1 MISMPLSREY
11 PMGEVQGDEKGE
23 VGVPLREVM
32 ARCTESWAHGYV
44 DCAERGDVEAM
55 IAVAQFHLKPEGWAG
70 VIHHD
75 IAEGVRWCNKIE
87 VFDADNPI
95 LPRMREHFG
104 IDRHGLVDEKQN
116 ATASARWKKKKQE
129 EANSRLRHENQIRE
143 LMVSP
148 PTSDGGNS
156 DATAAN
162 GSVVETEPSAEDIAK
177 VMGVFANLGML
188 GQGDSNSNEA
198 KS

>member
-1 MISMPLSREY
+1 
-11 PMGEVQGDEKGE
+11 MGEVQGDEKGE

-32 ARCTESWAHGYV
+32 TRCTESWAQGYV

-70 VIHHD
+70 VIQHD

-87 VFDADNPI
+87 VFDAENPI

-104 IDRHGLVDEKQN
+104 IDRNGLVDAKQN
-116 ATASARWKKKKQE
+116 ATATARWKQKKQD
-129 EANSRLRHENQIRE
+129 EANSRVRHENQIRE

-148 PTSDGGNS
+148 PTSSGSS
-156 DATAAN
+156 DETAAN
-162 GSVVETEPSAEDIAK
+162 SNSSVPVVDASKEEEIAPSAEEIAR
-177 VMGVFANLGML
+177 VMSVFGNLGLL
-188 GQGDSNSNEA
+188 GKGNSNSNEA